1 MAARSRLREINDDGV
16 ASHSIIYS
24 VDGDLNLL
32 LGWKDTLFPGSPEI
46 KIIGKDNLINSSTST
61 QKLADLLV
69 TSSKDYITF
78 QEIQDKCGIHKR
90 KISQALNSKTVNP
103 ILTAGG
109 WIKKKVSEVL
119 GSGRGLLLV
128 RIN

>member
-1 MAARSRLREINDDGV
+1 M
-16 ASHSIIYS
+16 
-24 VDGDLNLL
+24 
-32 LGWKDTLFPGSPEI
+32 LGWKDTLFPGSPDL
-46 KIIGKDNLINSSTST
+46 KFRGKEKLNESDTST

-69 TSSKDYITF
+69 TSSKDFITF

-90 KISQALNSKTVNP
+90 KISQALKSKTVKP

>member
-1 MAARSRLREINDDGV
+1 M
-16 ASHSIIYS
+16 
-24 VDGDLNLL
+24 
-32 LGWKDTLFPGSPEI
+32 LGWKDTLFPGSPDI
-46 KIIGKDNLINSSTST
+46 KYIGKDNLINSTTST

-69 TSSKDYITF
+69 TSSQDFITF

-90 KISQALNSKTVNP
+90 KISQALKSKTVKP